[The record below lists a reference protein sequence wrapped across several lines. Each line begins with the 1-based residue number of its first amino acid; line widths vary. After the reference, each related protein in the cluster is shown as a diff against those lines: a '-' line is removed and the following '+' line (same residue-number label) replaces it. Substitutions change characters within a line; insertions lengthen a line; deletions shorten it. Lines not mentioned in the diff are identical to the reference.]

1 MYEQTK
7 RENEKLKGLKG
18 QMQDMSQDFDDMIK
32 AREEAKRRLEAR
44 FQDVYE
50 WAELLHLA
58 KSRRIRTT
66 PLTRAAK

>member
-50 WAELLHLA
+50 
-58 KSRRIRTT
+58 
-66 PLTRAAK
+66 